1 MKRIGILGGSFDP
14 IHFGHLLMAQSAAE
28 ALKLDAVFFV
38 PAYRSPFKT
47 SHPLPDASKR
57 LVMVKEAIKGNKAFK
72 LYDGELRR
80 GQVSYTI
87 DTLKE
92 LKSQVPPVQ
101 ILFIDGSG

>member
-14 IHFGHLLMAQSAAE
+14 IHFGHQLMAQSAAE
-28 ALKLDAVFFV
+28 ALKLDAVYFV
-38 PAYRSPFKT
+38 PAFCSPLKT
-47 SHPLPDASKR
+47 KAPLPAASKR
-57 LVMVKEAIKGNKAFK
+57 LLMVKEAIKGNRAFK

-92 LKSQVPPVQ
+92 LKTKYPK
-101 ILFIDGSG
+101 